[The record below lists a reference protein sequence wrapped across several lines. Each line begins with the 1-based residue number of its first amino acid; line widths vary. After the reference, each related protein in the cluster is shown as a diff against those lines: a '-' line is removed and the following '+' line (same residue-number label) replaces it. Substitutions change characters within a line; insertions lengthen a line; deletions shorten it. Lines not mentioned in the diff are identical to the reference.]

1 MAVTLEQINRNL
13 DELRRDVAQIKEY
26 LKEDYELSDD
36 LKREI
41 QEAKKTPRSKFIS
54 HDEVMKRYS

>member
-13 DELRRDVAQIKEY
+13 DELRKDVAQIKEY

-36 LKREI
+36 LKREL
-41 QEAKKTPRSKFIS
+41 QEAKKNPRSEFIS